1 MCRSNLDSEI
11 GSGLLDL
18 VRCSW
23 MPLLGLDNETS
34 LGMAPDTQ
42 LKERGAILM
51 TAKSDSIS
59 TKAYTE

>member
-1 MCRSNLDSEI
+1 MREKGKTGLFQYGLPVCRANLGSEI

-34 LGMAPDTQ
+34 LGMAPDAQ
-42 LKERGAILM
+42 LKER
-51 TAKSDSIS
+51 
-59 TKAYTE
+59 